1 MDWNSA
7 LEVLAQWTTPNP
19 QNLHTCTRVSEE
31 APVDTAS
38 LREGGRKQQPGSP
51 IYNNPM
57 TAKVA
62 HERLAEIA

>member
-7 LEVLAQWTTPNP
+7 LEVLAQWTIPNP

-38 LREGGRKQQPGSP
+38 LSP
-51 IYNNPM
+51 IYNNTM

-62 HERLAEIA
+62 HEHLAEIA

>member
-51 IYNNPM
+51 IYNNTM

>member
-1 MDWNSA
+1 M
-7 LEVLAQWTTPNP
+7 LAQWTTPNP
-19 QNLHTCTRVSEE
+19 QNLHTYTRVSEE

>member
-1 MDWNSA
+1 MDNTSY
-7 LEVLAQWTTPNP
+7 
-19 QNLHTCTRVSEE
+19 TRVSEE

>member
-1 MDWNSA
+1 LDWNSA
-7 LEVLAQWTTPNP
+7 LEVLAQWTTSNP
-19 QNLHTCTRVSEE
+19 QNLHTYTRVSEE
-31 APVDTAS
+31 APVDTGS

-62 HERLAEIA
+62 HERVAEIA